1 MRKLFNR
8 ITGTL
13 LIIAALVGLVFSLAG
28 IAGMWGAK
36 ARLTRGI
43 LDSLNL
49 FSSSLDTTAQ
59 GLVMVQQS
67 FSTLTSSISS
77 AKDTLAATANT
88 IETTKPML
96 TSLQDLVDD
105 DLPGTVAAVQTS
117 LQTAQESAKIIDTV
131 LRALTIFNRDSYN
144 PQVPLHESLQS
155 ISVSMDDLPQ
165 AFSNIQTSLK
175 DASDQAD
182 VIQADLVALTANM
195 TSIENTMQDYEKL
208 LTDFQVS
215 LNEMKQQ
222 MDSLKANLRLMIDA
236 GVWVLTI
243 FLAWMAIAQ
252 LGLLTQGWELLHR
265 AGPAAVASPP
275 AEKQAAAEPEIP
287 APDQK

>member
-1 MRKLFNR
+1 MKKLFNR

-13 LIIAALVGLVFSLAG
+13 LIIAALVGLVFSVAG

-36 ARLTRGI
+36 ERLTRGI

-59 GLVMVQQS
+59 ALVMVQQS

-265 AGPAAVASPP
+265 DGPAAASTP
-275 AEKQAAAEPEIP
+275 AERPETASPEIP